1 MPGNP
6 LRLVGIAL
14 GLLLCVLT
22 VHTASADILKLEREA
37 SALHGRPIH
46 CIGWYAECYFMLSKV
61 KESVLPATKATV
73 ALTPVYN
80 LVTSYKAVTQL
91 NLKEV
96 MALPEGVPEKPATP
110 LDPGPWVDFSE
121 ADRAFYD
128 RIGADGAVNISFF
141 IGYRD
146 QGVRPDPD
154 LFNYGVH
161 AMTLDMIEQFASQ
174 WGMTWRTVDS
184 TERIA
189 DLALGDGRPAVR
201 LRVIDPHAF
210 CADERARIGE
220 IESNEMRRDAA
231 GKIVEFTGKAM
242 IARGDCEA
250 QEVASAIV
258 KQKFLAALSPESHE
272 DMVFY
277 DGHSRYGKG
286 PDFGPYSGKIGKVA
300 PKELI
305 DAVLSADHLAAFFF
319 NGCSGERNYGGLIER
334 ATGQGKVVIWNSA
347 APDML
352 DADDDLLLFMQ
363 SIFLQRPLLATERFM
378 NLGDKF
384 GTWPS
389 QSFISLPK
397 TSG

>member
-1 MPGNP
+1 L
-6 LRLVGIAL
+6 LRAVW
-14 GLLLCVLT
+14 LLLCLFT

-46 CIGWYAECYFMLSKV
+46 CIGWYAECYFMLGKV
-61 KESVLPATKATV
+61 KESVLPETKATV

-80 LVTSYKAVTQL
+80 VVTSYKAVTQL
-91 NLKEV
+91 NLRDV
-96 MALPEGVPEKPATP
+96 MALPEGSPEKPETVV
-110 LDPGPWVDFSE
+110 DPGPWVDFTE
-121 ADRAFYD
+121 ADQAFYD
-128 RIGADGAVNISFF
+128 RIGADGSVNISFF

-154 LFNYGVH
+154 LFNYGVY

-174 WGMTWRTVDS
+174 WGMTWRQVDR
-184 TERIA
+184 TERVA
-189 DLALGDGRPAVR
+189 ELDGGDGRPGIR
-201 LRVIDPHAF
+201 LRVIDPHSF
-210 CADERARIGE
+210 CAAERQRVDE
-220 IESNEMRRDAA
+220 IESREIRRGTA
-231 GKIVEFTGKAM
+231 GDIVEFTGKAM
-242 IARGDCEA
+242 LERDGCEA
-250 QEVASAIV
+250 QDVASAVV
-258 KQKFLAALSPESHE
+258 KRKFLEALSPESRE

-286 PDFGPYSGKIGKVA
+286 PDFGPYSGKTGKVA

-305 DAVLSADHLAAFFF
+305 DAVLSADHLSAFFF

-334 ATGQGKVVIWNSA
+334 ATDQGKVVIWNSA

-389 QSFISLPK
+389 QSFISLPRS
-397 TSG
+397 SG